1 MLAFLLSAVSR
12 FDTAFIKA
20 IRTLSVKARF
30 FLMVIVISVIPI
42 LVIGIISCAKSNT
55 DIASKISVYSLQL
68 VKQLSLTIN
77 DKLLSWEQY
86 GNIIATSEDVQDILE
101 QYEHMTETDQYL
113 ASRSLQKIMQEALK
127 VTLDIQEPDI
137 ITTNGSVISPMSYT
151 TLTTSPFMN
160 YIDGAETIKEMS
172 RAADGSYIWYTDDIA
187 KKGDKRLIVLSRSIK
202 DMNTFNKFLGYLV
215 MRVDTN
221 YLYGLYENINLG
233 SGSRIYLVDSNF
245 MVVLSR
251 DREEIGEG
259 FSPRITES
267 ILDKY
272 GQGYRDGTL
281 KDADS
286 SYLTAFS
293 SIPTSDWTVVA
304 LIPKTYLNSLST
316 DIRNLVVA
324 VGIICLM
331 TSLLFFTMIYRS
343 ITSPLSHLI
352 KSMREVKKGH
362 MDWKPV
368 DEAEQDEVG
377 EVAASY
383 NKMLHELSLHIENI
397 KLREK
402 QKAMAEFRALQAQ
415 INPHF
420 IANTLNNVV
429 WLAKMQKAENIETL
443 ANSLIH
449 LLNSSMGRGGD
460 LITVG
465 EELQNIRSYISIQE
479 YKYLRKI
486 SVSFELDEDILPYK
500 ILRFILQ
507 PIIEN
512 AIIHGIGPKQG
523 QGAIYCRGY
532 AEDGELAI
540 TITDTGAG
548 MDSREIDRL
557 LDGEK
562 NSEDSF
568 NGIGLKNVN
577 ERIKLSY
584 GERYGLLIKSEMDMF
599 TSVEIKLP
607 VIL

>member
-1 MLAFLLSAVSR
+1 MLKFLLSAVSR
-12 FDTAFIKA
+12 LDMASIKA

-30 FLMVIVISVIPI
+30 FLMVITISIVPI
-42 LVIGIISCAKSNT
+42 LVIGVISYAKSDT
-55 DIASKISVYSLQL
+55 DIVSKISVYSLQL

-86 GNIIATSEDVQDILE
+86 GNIIATSEDVQDILG
-101 QYEHMTETDQYL
+101 QYDQMTETDQYL
-113 ASRSLQKIMQEALK
+113 ATRSLQKIMQEALK

-137 ITTNGSVISPMSYT
+137 ITTDGRVISPMSYT

-160 YIDGAETIKEMS
+160 YIEGAETIKAMS
-172 RAADGSYIWYTDDIA
+172 KAADGSYIWYTDDIA

-202 DMNTFNKFLGYLV
+202 DMDTFNKFLGLLV

-233 SGSRIYLVDSNF
+233 SGSKIYLVDSSF
-245 MVVLSR
+245 MVVLSG
-251 DREEIGEG
+251 DKGEIGAG
-259 FSPRITES
+259 FSPHISERIQE
-267 ILDKY
+267 KY
-272 GQGYRDGTL
+272 RQGHRDGTL
-281 KDADS
+281 QDADS
-286 SYLTAFS
+286 QYLTAFS
-293 SIPTSDWTVVA
+293 IIPASGWTVVA
-304 LIPKTYLNSLST
+304 LIPKVYLNSLST
-316 DIRNLVVA
+316 DIRNLVVV
-324 VGIICLM
+324 VGIICLI
-331 TSLLFFTMIYRS
+331 TSLLFFAMIYRS
-343 ITSPLSHLI
+343 ITSPLNRLI

-362 MDWKPV
+362 LEWMPV

-377 EVAASY
+377 EVTVSY
-383 NKMLHELSLHIENI
+383 NKMIHELSLHIENI
-397 KLREK
+397 KLQEK

-420 IANTLNNVV
+420 IANTLNNVA

-460 LITVG
+460 FITIE
-465 EELQNIRSYISIQE
+465 EELQNIKSYISIQE
-479 YKYLRKI
+479 YKYFRKI
-486 SVSFELDEDILPYK
+486 NVNFDMDYDILKYK

-523 QGAIYCRGY
+523 QGAIYFKGY
-532 AEDGELAI
+532 ADGEDLTI
-540 TITDTGAG
+540 TITDTGVG
-548 MDSREIDRL
+548 MDRSEIDRL
-557 LDGEK
+557 LSGEK
-562 NSEDSF
+562 ESKDRFNS
-568 NGIGLKNVN
+568 IGLKNVN

-584 GERYGLLIKSEMDMF
+584 GEKYGLLIKSEKDMF